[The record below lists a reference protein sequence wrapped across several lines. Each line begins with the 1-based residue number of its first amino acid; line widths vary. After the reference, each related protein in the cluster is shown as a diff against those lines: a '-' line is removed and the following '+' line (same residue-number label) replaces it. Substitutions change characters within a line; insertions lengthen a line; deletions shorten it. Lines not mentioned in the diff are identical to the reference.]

1 MKMSN
6 RWFKLAENNF
16 VVVVLNPLFFSY
28 ATNTSRPSLMLC
40 LYIMEY
46 FFLFGHSNE
55 PLDSDTQDEQHY
67 HKNNDYGNSY
77 WLFT

>member
-1 MKMSN
+1 
-6 RWFKLAENNF
+6 
-16 VVVVLNPLFFSY
+16 
-28 ATNTSRPSLMLC
+28 
-40 LYIMEY
+40 MEY